1 MPPSADTSGARLQ
14 RRAGAPRVT
23 RMLPAGSPS
32 TTWCWRPIRRATA
45 CSSWCE
51 SSQATAEMKEVG
63 AEGGHGR
70 GGDAPGGGLLPGHLV
85 VPPGWTN
92 WCGHGQAPP
101 HRAVTLK
108 WRLAGDPS
116 EYAHPSP
123 WRRKAAGASVP
134 TDASS
139 NRYSARFQPAGL
151 SLPSRTPRLAAQ
163 CRPGRRAVV
172 IGDRRRPRRRPPSG
186 LGALARP
193 RRLTVGY
200 HTRNLVGA
208 TDASPAASPSRVPAD
223 IRACSNSAMAT
234 RIWRTSESM
243 P

>member
-23 RMLPAGSPS
+23 GMLPTGSPS

-51 SSQATAEMKEVG
+51 SSSNG
-63 AEGGHGR
+63 RNEGG
-70 GGDAPGGGLLPGHLV
+70 PGGGLLPGHLV

-92 WCGHGQAPP
+92 WCGHGQARP

-108 WRLAGDPS
+108 WRLADDPS
-116 EYAHPSP
+116 KYAHPSP

-139 NRYSARFQPAGL
+139 NRYSARFQRAGL
-151 SLPSRTPRLAAQ
+151 SLPSRTPRLPAQ

-172 IGDRRRPRRRPPSG
+172 IGDRRRPRRQPPSG

-193 RRLTVGY
+193 RPLTVGY

-234 RIWRTSESM
+234 RRTSESM